1 MQDNRFHHVQPGA
14 ARRRRVPR
22 RLVAGYTLIE
32 MMIVLAII
40 VSVAMLSGPALLR
53 PWRRNEIQLAA
64 EQLCEALADA
74 RFDAI
79 EYGTSFEFRWR
90 PGTSEFEI
98 VSTEPIDLSAPT
110 NITSSTTTAA
120 NTDPF
125 SNSGQSNSPT
135 TPLGSN
141 QPVGREDF
149 GKLSPPASATG
160 EATRST
166 DRLDLDATA
175 VSDNRRRIQSQLLDG
190 VRFSPDSVTNSVE
203 SSSGGN
209 AISDNM
215 SDLAAMTAEKEIA
228 SATEDGQAA
237 ADSLLSNIPWS
248 SPLIFYPDGTS
259 SSGTLQLTSEDG
271 YRVSVTIR
279 GLTGTARVTR
289 PERIPDNLN
298 DTDLSVEDE
307 LPL

>member
-1 MQDNRFHHVQPGA
+1 M
-14 ARRRRVPR
+14 PR

-166 DRLDLDATA
+166 DRRDLNATA

-203 SSSGGN
+203 S
-209 AISDNM
+209 
-215 SDLAAMTAEKEIA
+215 
-228 SATEDGQAA
+228 
-237 ADSLLSNIPWS
+237 
-248 SPLIFYPDGTS
+248 
-259 SSGTLQLTSEDG
+259 
-271 YRVSVTIR
+271 
-279 GLTGTARVTR
+279 
-289 PERIPDNLN
+289 
-298 DTDLSVEDE
+298 
-307 LPL
+307 

>member
-1 MQDNRFHHVQPGA
+1 MQENRFHHVNPLEM
-14 ARRRRVPR
+14 RRHALSRRSA
-22 RLVAGYTLIE
+22 AGYTLME

-79 EYGTSFEFRWR
+79 EYGTTFEFRWR

-98 VSTEPIDLSAPT
+98 VSTEPIDLSTST
-110 NITSSTTTAA
+110 NITSPATTTATA
-120 NTDPF
+120 DPF
-125 SNSGQSNSPT
+125 SANGQANSPA

-149 GKLSPPASATG
+149 GKLAPPASATG
-160 EATRST
+160 EATRAT
-166 DRLDLDATA
+166 DRLELDATA
-175 VSDNRRRIQSQLLDG
+175 VSDNRRRSQSQLLDG
-190 VRFSPDSVTNSVE
+190 VRFSADSVANSVE
-203 SSSGGN
+203 SSGEGN

-228 SATEDGQAA
+228 SATQDGQET
-237 ADSLLSNIPWS
+237 ADALLSNIPWS
-248 SPLIFYPDGTS
+248 SPIIFYPDGTC